1 MGYKMEELL
10 PIVAELAKS
19 YNNYEDTSLT
29 YEKAEQLMG
38 AVLYCIREAEQKGN
52 AAISA
57 KNVPAQQMY
66 DAGLKCVEEKTKKA
80 LEMYNQLLPEFDSYE
95 NQCLYDTFV
104 RGLPEFFK
112 WYDIRYNPQDTI
124 LTLDYPVL
132 KDLSGYTGVDR
143 VYEFIECIRWEQ
155 RFLSA
160 FPRDYVISM
169 LQKYSSMYKEMVENL
184 CEIVAADKIRQ
195 SRT

>member
-1 MGYKMEELL
+1 MEYKMEELV
-10 PIVAELAKS
+10 PIVAEVAKS

-38 AVLYCIREAEQKGN
+38 AVLYCIREAGQKEDAI
-52 AAISA
+52 AAR
-57 KNVPAQQMY
+57 NVPAKQMY
-66 DAGLKCVEEKTKKA
+66 DAGLKCVEEKARKA
-80 LEMYNQLLPEFDSYE
+80 LEMYNQLMPEFDCYE
-95 NQCLYDTFV
+95 NQCLYDTVV

-160 FPRDYVISM
+160 FPRDYVISV